1 VSKRRTAFRNRTEYL
16 AYWLLSVV
24 VRWFPLRPLQAVGAL
39 GGRALFALRGKH
51 VRWALA
57 NLRLAFP
64 DMEEAERRRICAASY
79 AAFGR
84 NAIDFVR
91 AESWSADQVR
101 ARVTF
106 EGMEHI
112 AHGLDRGQGVL
123 FVSAHIGNFELAIR
137 AFATRGDPILVVGR
151 PMRNELLY
159 QRIERSRT
167 RDGQVQL
174 IDRKRA
180 AMPVLRAI
188 KRNYLIAV
196 LMDQYV
202 RRSQGVFV
210 PLFGLRCSTSPVV
223 ASLALRTG
231 AAVICATIARDGPD
245 HHVVHFSPIEM
256 PEVKE
261 GENEVEA
268 FTAACN
274 SAIEERIRAHPDQWM
289 WGHRRFR
296 YSPDLDSD
304 PYAL

>member
-1 VSKRRTAFRNRTEYL
+1 MEYL
-16 AYWLLSVV
+16 GYRALALA
-24 VRWFPLRPLQAVGAL
+24 VRVLPLRLLQGAGAL
-39 GGRALFALRGKH
+39 AGRALFALRGKH

-64 DMEEAERRRICAASY
+64 EAREAERRRICAASY

-84 NAIDFVR
+84 NAIDFAR
-91 AESWSADQVR
+91 AEGWSPDQVR
-101 ARVTF
+101 ERVVF
-106 EGMEHI
+106 DGMEHI
-112 AHGLDRGQGVL
+112 ERGLARGKGVF
-123 FVSAHIGNFELAIR
+123 FVSAHMGNFELAIR
-137 AFATRGDPILVVGR
+137 AFATKGDPVLVIGR
-151 PMRNELLY
+151 PMRNPLLY
-159 QRIERSRT
+159 DRLERSRT

-180 AMPVLRAI
+180 AMPMLRAI
-188 KRNYLIAV
+188 KRNHVVAV

-231 AAVICATIARDGPD
+231 AAVVCATISRDGPD
-245 HHVVHFSPIEM
+245 HHRVRFSPIEM

-261 GENEVEA
+261 GESEA
-268 FTAACN
+268 EALTAACN
-274 SAIEERIRAHPDQWM
+274 RAIEERIRADPDQWM